1 MGVPAPAPVL
11 QMLEIS
17 KEFPGVRALER
28 VDLDVLPGEVHALLG
43 ENGAGK
49 LTLIRIL
56 GGIHRRDGG
65 EIRLRGRQVEITSP
79 RQARELGIAIIHQE
93 LSQVGPLSVAE
104 NLLLGREPRRWRWFV
119 DWKAARNQAQR
130 AMADLGVDVDPRSR
144 VDLLSVAERQA
155 LEIARALSQNADILV
170 MDEPTAALT
179 IEETNRLFGI
189 IRDLTARGVAVVYI
203 SHRLEEIFRI
213 ADRVT
218 VLRDGHHVG
227 TFRRDAIDM
236 DGLIQAMVGRKLTE
250 KFPKEPVPAGRSV
263 LEVRGLSVPGL
274 FRNVSFTVNAGE
286 IVGIAGLVGS
296 GKIEVAHAIFGAI
309 PLEAGDIVVEGR
321 KVEIES
327 PAAAIAHGIGL
338 VPEDRKTQG
347 LVLGTEPPGEYQ
359 PAVAPP
365 APGRRIRPPRR
376 RAARRRAADPPPA
389 YPGDRPRTD
398 GADAVGRQPAESRR
412 GEVAGRRRKV
422 LLLCEPT
429 RGIDVGAKVELYRL
443 MVDLAR
449 AGVAQVLISSE
460 LPEVLGMSD
469 RILVMHEGEVTGEFS
484 RADATQEAI
493 MASATGRTYRRAPA
507 TRPRRVQ
514 PAAALRTSS
523 CGCACSG
530 LGCRRP
536 WCC

>member
-1 MGVPAPAPVL
+1 
-11 QMLEIS
+11 
-17 KEFPGVRALER
+17 
-28 VDLDVLPGEVHALLG
+28 
-43 ENGAGK
+43 
-49 LTLIRIL
+49 
-56 GGIHRRDGG
+56 
-65 EIRLRGRQVEITSP
+65 
-79 RQARELGIAIIHQE
+79 
-93 LSQVGPLSVAE
+93 
-104 NLLLGREPRRWRWFV
+104 
-119 DWKAARNQAQR
+119 
-130 AMADLGVDVDPRSR
+130 
-144 VDLLSVAERQA
+144 
-155 LEIARALSQNADILV
+155 

-250 KFPKEPVPAGRSV
+250 KFPKEPVPSGRAV

-274 FRNVSFTVNAGE
+274 FRDVSFAVNAGE

-296 GKIEVAHAIFGAI
+296 GKIEVAHAIFGAL
-309 PLEAGDIVVEGR
+309 PLEAGAIVVEGR
-321 KVEIES
+321 QVEIES
-327 PAAAIAHGIGL
+327 PADAISHGIGL

-347 LVLGTEPPGEYQ
+347 LVLGMSLRANISLPSLERLQVGGFVRRDEERRVVQQRIHRLHIQAASPEQTARTLSGGNQ
-359 PAVAPP
+359 QKAV
-365 APGRRIRPPRR
+365 
-376 RAARRRAADPPPA
+376 
-389 YPGDRPRTD
+389 
-398 GADAVGRQPAESRR
+398 
-412 GEVAGRRRKV
+412 VAKWLEGGGKV

-493 MASATGRTYRRAPA
+493 MASATGRAYRRA
-507 TRPRRVQ
+507 T
-514 PAAALRTSS
+514 
-523 CGCACSG
+523 GH
-530 LGCRRP
+530 
-536 WCC
+536 

>member
-49 LTLIRIL
+49 STLIRIL
-56 GGIHRRDGG
+56 GGIHRRDSG

-250 KFPKEPVPAGRSV
+250 KFPKEPVPAGRPV

-274 FRNVSFTVNAGE
+274 FWNVSFTVNAGE

-296 GKIEVAHAIFGAI
+296 GKIEVAHAIFGAL

-321 KVEIES
+321 QVEIES
-327 PAAAIAHGIGL
+327 PADAIAHGIGL

-347 LVLGTEPPGEYQ
+347 LVLGMSLRANVSLPSLERLQVGGFVRRDEERRVVEQRIHRLHIQATGPEQTARTLSGGNQ
-359 PAVAPP
+359 QKVVVAKWLE
-365 APGRRIRPPRR
+365 G
-376 RAARRRAADPPPA
+376 
-389 YPGDRPRTD
+389 G
-398 GADAVGRQPAESRR
+398 G
-412 GEVAGRRRKV
+412 KV

-493 MASATGRTYRRAPA
+493 MASATGRTYRRA
-507 TRPRRVQ
+507 T
-514 PAAALRTSS
+514 
-523 CGCACSG
+523 GH
-530 LGCRRP
+530 
-536 WCC
+536 